1 MTYVTG
7 RHPDLESLFARA
19 AARVSEC
26 AADWNVADSQIVD
39 TLRRSVASWG
49 GIDRGESPATYLN
62 SLRADD
68 LALAIACRAGVT
80 AAWDRF
86 IAEYRPILY
95 AAARAITREESA
107 ARELADSL
115 WAELYGIEI
124 RDGQRR
130 SLLDYF
136 HGRSSL
142 ATWLRTIVAQRHID
156 QVRENARFDSIERA
170 AEPQIAADCEDPQHP
185 ILHRVLES
193 VLNDALRALS
203 PRDQAR
209 LRYYYCDQLTVRQ
222 IGRIFGEH
230 ASNVSRK
237 LERTRSELH
246 DRVET
251 ALRSGHRLSD
261 EQIQLCYDRAGEKLV
276 FHLAA
281 ALSGAGAAQGVK

>member
-1 MTYVTG
+1 MTDVTS

-26 AADWNVADSQIVD
+26 AADWIVADSQIVD

-49 GIDRGESPATYLN
+49 GIDRGESPAAYLGT
-62 SLRADD
+62 LRLDD
-68 LALAIACRAGVT
+68 LALAIACRAGVA
-80 AAWDRF
+80 AAWDR
-86 IAEYRPILY
+86 IIGEYRPILY
-95 AAARAITREESA
+95 AAARAMTREEPA

-142 ATWLRTIVAQRHID
+142 ATWLRTIIAQRHID

-170 AEPQIAADCEDPQHP
+170 AEPQIATDCEDPQHP
-185 ILHRVLES
+185 TLLRVLES
-193 VLNDALRALS
+193 VLNDALRALML
-203 PRDQAR
+203 RDQAR
-209 LRYYYCDQLTVRQ
+209 LRYYYCDLLTVRQ
-222 IGRIFGEH
+222 IGRILGEH
-230 ASNVSRK
+230 ASTVSRK
-237 LERTRSELH
+237 LERTRSELR
-246 DRVET
+246 DGVEM

-276 FHLAA
+276 FNLAA
-281 ALSGAGAAQGVK
+281 TLAGASQGVK